1 VCYSLIGK
9 ENNATQRGRQWLTH
23 ATQTRFAIGFSTG
36 FAFNYNGVRSPR
48 VWAEELGVKILD
60 ADGFEGVWLKSI
72 TLADFMERVQWAT
85 IQPKFFD
92 KRG

>member
-9 ENNATQRGRQWLTH
+9 ENDNARDNAMNDQQKWDMFDWLCH
-23 ATQTRFAIGFSTG
+23 NRDAR
-36 FAFNYNGVRSPR
+36 RSPR

-85 IQPKFFD
+85 IQPSFFD